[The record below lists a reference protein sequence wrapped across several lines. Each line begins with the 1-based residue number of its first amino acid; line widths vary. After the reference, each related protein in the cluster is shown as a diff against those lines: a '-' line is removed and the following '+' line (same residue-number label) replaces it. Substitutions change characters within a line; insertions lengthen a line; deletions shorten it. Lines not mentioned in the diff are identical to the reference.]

1 MAAASVSW
9 ADSALEDLRGIVEGI
24 GKDAPGYAATFVK
37 EGVRAIQT
45 MAHLGR
51 TVPEM
56 GNPDIREIVIRSVR
70 LIYRACREGPVVLAI
85 LPCAGNVGALWRR
98 QGTR

>member
-1 MAAASVSW
+1 MASGSVSW
-9 ADSALEDLRGIVEGI
+9 AESAIEDLQAIVEGI
-24 GKDAPGYAATFVK
+24 GKDAPSYAATFVK
-37 EGVRAIQT
+37 EGTRAIET
-45 MAHLGR
+45 MSHLGR

-70 LIYRACREGPVVLAI
+70 LIYRACREGPVVLAV

-98 QGTR
+98 QGAR